1 MRKLIIITSAVM
13 PAIAV
18 LCTAL
23 YLRGGQDV
31 FLTLA
36 ITFATISYHFIMRLI
51 VGGIVNSTMHNRAD
65 LSRPWF
71 RQRDWERK
79 LYRLLRVKKWKGRVP
94 AYRPDFFDLSRHTPD
109 EIAQAMCQAEITH
122 EIILPL
128 SFLPIFASIWVG
140 ALPAFVITSVI
151 SAGACIH
158 SYSEV
163 QPPEDNQNAGA
174 PSERSEKKGKRK
186 MTNTKKFRNCLL
198 LLTAAIIWGMAFV
211 SQQAGMDFMG
221 PLTFNGS
228 RNIIGSVILVPVI
241 LIIRGRIPK
250 AERKP
255 LPVKT
260 TIIGGLACGA
270 ALTIASTL
278 QQYGLTMT
286 TVGKGGFI
294 TTLYIILTPI
304 LGIFIGR
311 KAPKAVWFCAV
322 LAVAGMF
329 LLCVNGE
336 SLSISAGDLLV
347 LGSALVFAV
356 HILVID
362 HFSPLTDGVILSCIQ
377 FAVCGVVSTI
387 GAFIFEQPSWEQLVS
402 GAIPVLYAGV
412 LSCGVG
418 YTLQIVGQKGVD
430 PTAAAL
436 ILSLESV
443 VATISGFV
451 AYKIGFLRTD
461 QSMSPRQIIGCAI
474 VFAAVIL
481 VQLPWD
487 RISRKLRKNQN
498 A

>member
-1 MRKLIIITSAVM
+1 
-13 PAIAV
+13 
-18 LCTAL
+18 
-23 YLRGGQDV
+23 
-31 FLTLA
+31 
-36 ITFATISYHFIMRLI
+36 
-51 VGGIVNSTMHNRAD
+51 
-65 LSRPWF
+65 
-71 RQRDWERK
+71 
-79 LYRLLRVKKWKGRVP
+79 
-94 AYRPDFFDLSRHTPD
+94 
-109 EIAQAMCQAEITH
+109 
-122 EIILPL
+122 
-128 SFLPIFASIWVG
+128 
-140 ALPAFVITSVI
+140 
-151 SAGACIH
+151 
-158 SYSEV
+158 
-163 QPPEDNQNAGA
+163 
-174 PSERSEKKGKRK
+174 

-260 TIIGGLACGA
+260 TIIGGLACCA
-270 ALTIASTL
+270 ALAIASTL